1 MCSETIEQVQAA
13 VSELETRLEDSNSQQ
28 TDKLQSLRQDMS
40 ATAAQLREVKGQSEA
55 ALEDLRNVVH
65 NANTSSASQFEALQ
79 QHVQVRKPVASC
91 AHTLDCA

>member
-13 VSELETRLEDSNSQQ
+13 VSKLETRLEDSNSQQ
-28 TDKLQSLRQDMS
+28 IDKLQSLRQDMS